1 MKLFLKRTRG
11 SITVMVTLIMVP
23 TIFFTGFLTDLARMK
38 LYSNQALMTADNY
51 GEAVISDYDN
61 LLKELYGLF
70 AVTQNAKGKTALEE
84 LEGYMT
90 TSFKPNQNTISSQYF
105 QKAQERWGLNT
116 SYEGFM
122 PYQNAQVTV
131 SFEPVPGANLGNEE
145 ILTTQIGDFMRFRI
159 AQQLA
164 GDGEAVLEA
173 IETVE
178 NTEGEAKVIN
188 AKTELDE
195 QAGKV
200 MEKAKDYYE
209 VLAAV
214 NEYPGYIAG
223 INHQYESTKKEYK
236 EIYDSSSYQI
246 YKDYVTHESEIA
258 AARAKEQNLEEGESL
273 SDWEKELIEMGDR
286 YDGDSEARKNK
297 LKEKFDKTREEYVEV
312 GISEP
317 VDFSNFVELVEELN
331 DRADKV
337 KKEIGKLQTAK
348 RELDKTMTE
357 NTIDTDLKEGILGD
371 LKNLEMLFGNAGDF
385 SVDNYVNLAAEIKT
399 KNVDLYNINEEYKNM
414 YTGTCQTLMDIQ
426 DDYLD
431 CAASVTKYEE
441 PLAEEKYYN
450 FQINESYKVLFESL
464 DKCFSGEGDTA
475 KYEKQKNEAD
485 VKLKEKE
492 RALSRDEQTTARDI
506 PEEFGFGEGETE
518 GNFALTN
525 MIKKAVS
532 YFGMNSASEAGNRLL
547 LKAYTVSYD
556 FGMFSSRITNVK
568 EGEEEAVSLTGVK
581 MGPEVNYLYGAE
593 LEYLLGGDNSSK
605 ENLNLARNRI
615 LAFRAVINM
624 RATYKVNA
632 INTPIK
638 GVKDACSAINPVLG
652 IAVAGALRAAV
663 AGVETYGDWEELKK
677 GNSVVLIKNDLR
689 DLTTYGEIK
698 NLLAASPEGSAG
710 GGSTSGGSSGG
721 QKKLRM
727 DYEQYLMV
735 MMIALT
741 TSQQVERRTGNLITL
756 NVNTVRGRVG
766 PDRSAKLNS
775 LDWKLSEAVTA
786 VDATCSV
793 HLDFVVMPDGFAKQM
808 TSDNTYNELSQFEK
822 NTYQFTVTRG
832 Y

>member
-1 MKLFLKRTRG
+1 MRLFLKRTKG

-70 AVTQNAKGKTALEE
+70 AVTQNDKGKAALKE
-84 LEGYMT
+84 LEGYMA
-90 TSFKPNQNTISSQYF
+90 TSFQPNQNAISRQYF
-105 QKAQERWGLNT
+105 ENAQERWGWNT
-116 SYEGFM
+116 QYEGFM

-131 SFEPVPGANLGNEE
+131 SFKPVPGANLGNEK

-159 AQQLA
+159 AQQFA
-164 GDGEAVLEA
+164 DGGEAVLEA
-173 IETVE
+173 LETVE
-178 NTEGEAKVIN
+178 NTEGEAKVID
-188 AKTELDE
+188 AKTELDD
-195 QAGKV
+195 QAGEV
-200 MEKAKDYYE
+200 LERAKDYYE
-209 VLAAV
+209 VLAV
-214 NEYPGYIAG
+214 INKYPGYIAG
-223 INHQYESTKKEYK
+223 INHQYERTKDDYE
-236 EIYDSSSYQI
+236 EISDSSSYQT
-246 YKDYVTHESEIA
+246 YKDYITHESEIA
-258 AARAKEQNLEEGESL
+258 AARRKEQNLKEGESL
-273 SDWEKELIEMGDR
+273 SDWEKELIRMGDR
-286 YDGDSEARKNK
+286 YDGDSEARRNK
-297 LKEKFDKTREEYVEV
+297 LKEKFEETRKEYIAAGV
-312 GISEP
+312 SEP
-317 VDFSNFVELVEELN
+317 VDFSNFEELVEELN

-337 KKEIGKLQTAK
+337 KSEIGKLQTAK
-348 RELDKTMTE
+348 RELEKTLEE
-357 NTIDTDLKEGILGD
+357 NEIDTDLETGIRGD
-371 LKNLEMLFGNAGDF
+371 LEDLEKLFGNGGDF
-385 SVDNYVNLAAEIKT
+385 SADNYVNLAEEIKT
-399 KNVDLYNINEEYKNM
+399 KNIELYNINSEYLNM
-414 YTGTCQTLMDIQ
+414 HTGTCQTLIDIR

-431 CAASVTKYEE
+431 CAASITKYEE

-450 FQINESYKVLFESL
+450 FQTDGSYRALFESL
-464 DKCFSGEGDTA
+464 DACFSGEGDTA
-475 KYEKQKNEAD
+475 KYEKQKNEAND
-485 VKLKEKE
+485 RLKEREK
-492 RALSRDEQTTARDI
+492 ALSKEEQTTARDI
-506 PEEFGFGEGETE
+506 PEEFGFGEGEAE
-518 GNFALTN
+518 GNFVLTN
-525 MIKKAVS
+525 MIKEAVS
-532 YFGMNSASEAGNRLL
+532 YFGLNSVPEAGNRLL

-568 EGEEEAVSLTGVK
+568 EGEEAAVSLTGIK

-605 ENLNLARNRI
+605 ENLNLTRNRI

-624 RATYKVNA
+624 RATYKVKE
-632 INTPIK
+632 INGPIK

-652 IAVAGALRAAV
+652 IAVAGALRAAI
-663 AGVETYGDWEELKK
+663 AGMETYEDWEELKK
-677 GNSVVLIKNDLR
+677 GNSVVLIKNDLA
-689 DLTTYGEIK
+689 DLTAYGEIK
-698 NLLAASPEGSAG
+698 NLLNAEGS
-710 GGSTSGGSSGG
+710 SGGSSASGGG
-721 QKKLRM
+721 QKKIRM

-741 TSQQVERRTGNLITL
+741 TSEQVERRTGNLIML

-793 HLDFVVMPDGFAKQM
+793 HLNFVVMPDGFAKQM
-808 TSDNTYNELSQFEK
+808 ISDDIYDELSNFEK

>member
-23 TIFFTGFLTDLARMK
+23 TIFLIGFLTDLARMK

-70 AVTQNAKGKTALEE
+70 AVTQNDKGKAALKELEE
-84 LEGYMT
+84 YMT

-131 SFEPVPGANLGNEE
+131 SFKRVPGANLGNEE

-200 MEKAKDYYE
+200 MEKAKEYYG
-209 VLAAV
+209 VLAVV
-214 NEYPGYIAG
+214 NRYPSYIAA

-273 SDWEKELIEMGDR
+273 SNWEKELIEMGDR
-286 YDGDSEARKNK
+286 YDGDSEARRNK
-297 LKEKFDKTREEYVEV
+297 LKEKFDKTREEYVEA

-385 SVDNYVNLAAEIKT
+385 SAENYVNLAAEIKT
-399 KNVDLYNINEEYKNM
+399 KNIDLYNINGEYENM
-414 YTGTCQTLMDIQ
+414 YTGTCQTLMDIR

-441 PLAEEKYYN
+441 SLAEGKYYN
-450 FQINESYKVLFESL
+450 FQGNGSYLALFESL
-464 DKCFSGEGDTA
+464 DACFSGEEDTA
-475 KYEKQKNEAD
+475 KYEKQKNEAND
-485 VKLKEKE
+485 KLKEKE
-492 RALSRDEQTTARDI
+492 RALSRDEQTTVRDI

-525 MIKKAVS
+525 MIKEAVS

-568 EGEEEAVSLTGVK
+568 EGEEEAVSLTGVR

-698 NLLAASPEGSAG
+698 NLLAASSEGSAG
-710 GGSTSGGSSGG
+710 GSSTSGNSSSGH
-721 QKKLRM
+721 KKLRM

-808 TSDNTYNELSQFEK
+808 TSDDTYNELSQFEK